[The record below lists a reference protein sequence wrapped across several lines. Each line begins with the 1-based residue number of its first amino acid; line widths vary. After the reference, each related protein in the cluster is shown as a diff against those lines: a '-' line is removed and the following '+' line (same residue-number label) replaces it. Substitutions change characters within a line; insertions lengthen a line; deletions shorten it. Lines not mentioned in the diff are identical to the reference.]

1 MAAAADELKVATVLG
16 WAFRR
21 LREEI
26 GLVLL
31 LSAFLTVV
39 MLIAFYPLLP
49 FYARLFEAAAS
60 GAPSPGDARFFDIP
74 MAGYLFAIVVSLLG
88 SSMIYV
94 LFSRLSDLEGGD
106 LMEGGL
112 GKLMR
117 RGLWVAWRV
126 ISATMWLM
134 LGTIAAIVLMMII
147 SLVLGFIL
155 TLFGMPGLATILVTT
170 IGVVV
175 YFGLILF
182 NVAVYG
188 VLSISIFVAS
198 HDLRIGIRQ
207 TWNKIYE
214 FRVRLVLTNFILFL
228 IVFAIDLVL
237 VLVMAPVIAVAGSN
251 ALFAAVAL
259 LSLVLGV
266 AVFLWLAVGAAFTYA
281 VKEDS

>member
-21 LREEI
+21 LWEEI

-60 GAPSPGDARFFDIP
+60 GVLSPGDARSFDIP

-94 LFSRLSDLEGGD
+94 LFSRLSDLEGSD

-112 GKLMR
+112 GKLMS

-134 LGTIAAIVLMMII
+134 LGTIAAIVLMMIV
-147 SLVLGFIL
+147 SFVLGFIL
-155 TLFGMPGLATILVTT
+155 TLFGMPTLAMILVTT

-188 VLSISIFVAS
+188 VLSISIFVTS
-198 HDLRIGIRQ
+198 HDLRIGIRE

-214 FRVRLVLTNFILFL
+214 FRTRLVLTNFVLFL
-228 IVFAIDLVL
+228 IVFAIALVL
-237 VLVMAPVIAVAGSN
+237 VLVMAPVIIVAGSN

-281 VKEDS
+281 VEEDS